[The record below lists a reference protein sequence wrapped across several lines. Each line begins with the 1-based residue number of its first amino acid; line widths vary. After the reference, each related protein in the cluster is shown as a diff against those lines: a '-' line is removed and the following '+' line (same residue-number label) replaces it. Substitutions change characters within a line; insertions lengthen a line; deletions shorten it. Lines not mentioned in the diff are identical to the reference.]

1 MSKQINYPYKYFMKK
16 TALLV
21 LSLLFCATTMF
32 AERKEQV
39 KIERIE
45 PDSTNFT
52 VTGYRVKANHWS
64 LMLNAG
70 IGIFDGD
77 QKQNFNVIWP
87 RGDVKFSLNANVEYT
102 FNPRWGMYL
111 NYFYNPYA
119 GVSSY
124 RNEDSAFHDKI
135 YPASQGN
142 AMYFNGVN
150 HEATL
155 GVSLNILNL
164 FYRCRRQTW
173 NWYANADFGV
183 SFYNVEAFEDEDF
196 QNRID
201 EILLEDGKT
210 TVNPNILWKEDRK
223 GRSISMGIGTSLEY
237 TPTDWLAILLNTQ
250 YRFHHQDTY
259 EMSAKG
265 NSDDAVFYAGLGLRW
280 NIGSVKHK
288 NRNHVRNM
296 SMCQWEPE
304 IGAELARRNAARLD
318 SLEPRVK
325 ALEDDVNDLKPRV
338 KALEDD
344 MDKLRDSDE
353 DGVPDIRDRHPNTP
367 KGTPVNYYG
376 EPVDNV
382 NTNNSDFASIY
393 FATAKNILNDAAHA
407 EMAKAARVLYEN
419 PSYKLEIHGYCDE
432 QGVPKYANQ
441 KLSERRAQVVRDA
454 LVKQYGVSPD
464 RIVKVQGHGSVA
476 GPSTDYLPNRRT
488 DMVLVR

>member
-1 MSKQINYPYKYFMKK
+1 MKK
-16 TALLV
+16 TALFV
-21 LSLLFCATTMF
+21 LSLLFCATSLF

-52 VTGYRVKANHWS
+52 ITGYRVKANHWS

-70 IGIFDGD
+70 VGLFDGD
-77 QKQNFNVIWP
+77 QRQNFNVIWP

-102 FNPRWGMYL
+102 FNPIWGIYL

-119 GVSSY
+119 GVSTY
-124 RNEDSAFHDKI
+124 RNFDSAHHGQIFGQ
-135 YPASQGN
+135 SEGN
-142 AMYFNGVN
+142 PLYFKGIN
-150 HEATL
+150 HEGAV
-155 GVSLNILNL
+155 GVSLNLLNM

-173 NWYANADFGV
+173 NWYANVDMGV
-183 SFYNVEAFEDEDF
+183 SFYNVEAFEDENF
-196 QNRID
+196 ESKID
-201 EILLEDGKT
+201 EITLEDGST
-210 TVNPNILWKEDRK
+210 TNPNILWKEDKK
-223 GRSISMGIGTSLEY
+223 GRSISVGVGTSVEY
-237 TPTDWLAILLNTQ
+237 TPTDWLAILLAVN
-250 YRFHHQDTY
+250 YRFHHQDSY
-259 EMSAKG
+259 EMAIKG
-265 NSDDAVFYAGLGLRW
+265 NTNDNIAYAGLGLRW
-280 NIGSVKHK
+280 NIGSTKHK

-382 NTNNSDFASIY
+382 NNGNSDFASIY
-393 FATAKNILNDAAHA
+393 FATAKNVLNDAAHA

>member
-1 MSKQINYPYKYFMKK
+1 MKK
-16 TALLV
+16 STLLL
-21 LSLLFCATTMF
+21 LSLLFCATSLF

-52 VTGYRVKANHWS
+52 VTGYRVRANHWS

-70 IGIFDGD
+70 VGLFDGD
-77 QKQNFNVIWP
+77 QRQNFNVIWP

-102 FNPRWGMYL
+102 FNPIWGIYA

-119 GVSSY
+119 GVSTY
-124 RNEDSAFHDKI
+124 RNFDSASHGTIFG
-135 YPASQGN
+135 ASQGN
-142 AMYFNGVN
+142 PLYFKGVN
-150 HEATL
+150 HEAAL
-155 GVSLNILNL
+155 GVSLNMLNM

-173 NWYANADFGV
+173 NWYMNVDMGV
-183 SFYNVEAFEDEDF
+183 SFYNVEAFEDEKF
-196 QNRID
+196 ENKID
-201 EILLEDGKT
+201 ELTLEDGST
-210 TVNPNILWKEDRK
+210 TNPNILWREDKK
-223 GRSISMGIGTSLEY
+223 GRSISVGVGTTVEY
-237 TPTDWLAILLNTQ
+237 TPTDWLAILLAVN
-250 YRFHHQDTY
+250 YRFHHQDSY
-259 EMSAKG
+259 EMAIKG
-265 NSDDAVFYAGLGLRW
+265 NTNDNVAYAGLGLRW
-280 NIGSVKHK
+280 NIGSAKHK

-376 EPVDNV
+376 EPIDKATVATDE
-382 NTNNSDFASIY
+382 TFASIY
-393 FATAKNILNDAAHA
+393 FVTAKNDLNDAAHA
-407 EMAKAARVLYEN
+407 EMAKAARVLYNN
-419 PSYKLEIHGYCDE
+419 PELKLEIHGYCDE
-432 QGVPKYANQ
+432 QGVPQYANQ
-441 KLSERRAQVVRDA
+441 KLSERRAKIVRDA
-454 LVKQYGVSPD
+454 LVKQYGVSAD
-464 RIVKVQGHGSVA
+464 RIVLVQGHGAVA
-476 GPSTDYLPNRRT
+476 GPTKDYLPNRRT